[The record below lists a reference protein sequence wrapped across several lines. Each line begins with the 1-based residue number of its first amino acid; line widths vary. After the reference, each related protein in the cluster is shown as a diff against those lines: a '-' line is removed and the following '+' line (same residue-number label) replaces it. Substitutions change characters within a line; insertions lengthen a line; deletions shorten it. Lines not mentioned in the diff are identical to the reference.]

1 MNYKKT
7 QFLMWTNIEITISSD
22 INPEKEIYE
31 SFWIIYSYELEF
43 SRFLKN
49 SALTLLNQ
57 NKTLEVSQRFLE
69 VFKKSKEI
77 FQLTNGYFNPLI
89 NLSNIGYSHSFEAN
103 NFKKEISW
111 NNLDIE
117 NIKVSWNTISILENQ
132 NIDFGW
138 IVKWYVVDI
147 VRNYL
152 HSKWYKNFIVNAWG
166 DIYVSWNNE
175 WKKWVVWIDNPF
187 IQEEIFA
194 TLELENISIST
205 SWSYKRNWKIE
216 NNSYHH
222 IINPLNN
229 KCEDEIISLSL
240 ITQNTTTTDTLAT
253 ACFNMWVK
261 ESLEFLE
268 KNNIDSLIIWSDWQ
282 VYTSAWMEKYN
293 LTFL

>member
-7 QFLMWTNIEITISSD
+7 TFLMWTNIEIIISSN

-49 SALTLLNQ
+49 STLTLLNQ

-77 FQLTNGYFNPLI
+77 FKLTNGYFNPLI
-89 NLSNIGYSHSFEAN
+89 NLSNIWYSCSFETN

-111 NNLDIE
+111 DNLDIE
-117 NIKVSWNTISILENQ
+117 SVKINWNIISILKNQ
-132 NIDFGW
+132 NIDFWW

-147 VRNYL
+147 VKDYL
-152 HSKWYKNFIVNAWG
+152 QAKWYINFIINAWG
-166 DIYVSWNNE
+166 DIYVSWNNQ

-187 IQEEIFA
+187 IKWKILA
-194 TLELENISIST
+194 TLELENMSIST

-222 IINPLNN
+222 IVNPFNN
-229 KCEDEIISLSL
+229 KCENEIISISL
-240 ITQNTTTTDTLAT
+240 IAPDTTTTDTLAT
-253 ACFNMWVK
+253 ACFNMWINT
-261 ESLEFLE
+261 SIEFLE
-268 KNNIDSLIIWSDWQ
+268 KNNIDFFIISSDWQ
-282 VYTSAWMEKYN
+282 VYTSSWMKKYN
-293 LTFL
+293 LNF